1 MSTVKRSHGRAD
13 QDAAAR
19 IRIDGRREP
28 HRDRDLA
35 ELREAL
41 LRTPR
46 EIPSKHLYDERGSHL
61 FERICELPEYYQTRT
76 ERALLERHADRIA
89 ATTGARDLVEIG
101 AGAATKT
108 RVLLRAMERRGLLE
122 RYVPVD
128 VDVAMLERV
137 ARELT
142 REFATLHVHGI
153 GADFDH
159 SLDRVPR
166 GPRRLIAFLGSTIG
180 NLRPADQAPEL
191 LRSIRR
197 RMDAGDHFL
206 LGVDLIKD
214 RARLE
219 AAYND
224 SRGVT
229 AEFSRNIW
237 SVVNRLADADFD
249 AGGFRHLAFWD
260 ERNEWMDIR
269 QVSHR
274 DQRVQLRAI
283 DLELEIARGE
293 QIRTEISAKY
303 DQPKTAALLAA
314 GGLEMVEWITDDE
327 NLFGLALARPVGS

>member
-1 MSTVKRSHGRAD
+1 MKDETASSPRITIESRSA
-13 QDAAAR
+13 
-19 IRIDGRREP
+19 P

-41 LRTPR
+41 SRTPR

-76 ERALLERHADRIA
+76 ERALLERHADRIVA
-89 ATTGARDLVEIG
+89 ASAARELVEIG

-108 RVLLRAMERRGLLE
+108 RVLLQAMERQGLLE
-122 RYVPVD
+122 RYVPID

-137 ARELT
+137 ADELT
-142 REFATLHVHGI
+142 REFPGLFVHGI

-159 SLDRVPR
+159 SLDRLPP
-166 GPRRLIAFLGSTIG
+166 GPRRLVVFLGSTIG

-191 LRSIRR
+191 LRALRR
-197 RMDAGDHFL
+197 RMRDGDRFL

-237 SVVNRLADADFD
+237 NVVNRLADADFD
-249 AGGFRHLAFWD
+249 PDAFRHLAFWD
-260 ERNEWMDIR
+260 EKNAWMDIR
-269 QVSHR
+269 QVS
-274 DQRVQLRAI
+274 QRAQHVHLGALA
-283 DLELEIARGE
+283 LELEVAAGE

-303 DQPKTAALLAA
+303 DRPKTTALLRA
-314 GGLEMVEWITDDE
+314 GGFELIEWIVDDE
-327 NLFGLALARPVGS
+327 NLFGLALARPAS